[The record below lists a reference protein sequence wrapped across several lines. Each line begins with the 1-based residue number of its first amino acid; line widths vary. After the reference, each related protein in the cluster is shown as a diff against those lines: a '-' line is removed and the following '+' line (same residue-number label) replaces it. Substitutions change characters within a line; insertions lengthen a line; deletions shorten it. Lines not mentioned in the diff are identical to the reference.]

1 MFKMQPFLDSAR
13 ARHHTGEPCWR
24 QWVHLTA
31 ALVAALILA
40 PAALA
45 AEPGGS
51 IPLPPSVRGS
61 ITASSAMTP
70 AQKIATLEE
79 ALGKEPD
86 RRTDLDARV
95 AAHAQENSNLALA
108 QEALVRVKRSVDGE
122 LARSREALSRVQR
135 DFESLRGDYPRIAK
149 TVGLSLAF
157 IAPLTLLIFALL
169 GWLVLI
175 TRKLAARVHDVPTL
189 AMIRESQT
197 DVAKLHD
204 QLNAE
209 KGHNAVLRER
219 LTNLGIA
226 D

>member
-1 MFKMQPFLDSAR
+1 M
-13 ARHHTGEPCWR
+13 
-24 QWVHLTA
+24 HLTA

-61 ITASSAMTP
+61 ITVSSAMTP

-79 ALGKEPD
+79 ALGKETD
-86 RRTDLDARV
+86 RRADLDARV
-95 AAHAQENSNLALA
+95 ASLAQENSNLALA
-108 QEALVRVKRSVDGE
+108 QEALVRAKRSVDGE

-135 DFESLRGDYPRIAK
+135 DLESLRGDYPRIAK

-169 GWLVLI
+169 GWLLLI

-189 AMIRESQT
+189 AMIREYQT

-219 LTNLGIA
+219 LANLGIS

>member
-1 MFKMQPFLDSAR
+1 
-13 ARHHTGEPCWR
+13 
-24 QWVHLTA
+24 
-31 ALVAALILA
+31 
-40 PAALA
+40 
-45 AEPGGS
+45 
-51 IPLPPSVRGS
+51 
-61 ITASSAMTP
+61 MTP

-79 ALGKEPD
+79 ALGKETD

-95 AAHAQENSNLALA
+95 ASLAQENSNLALA
-108 QEALVRVKRSVDGE
+108 QEELVRAKRSVDGE

-169 GWLVLI
+169 GSLLLI

-189 AMIRESQT
+189 AMIREYQT

-219 LTNLGIA
+219 LTNLGIS